1 MNLRKY
7 ITLTK
12 AGMIESLQFRLG
24 TFVTVLGNLVYLVII
39 YYLWKAIYA
48 SQPSE
53 VINGMTFEDT
63 MIYLVLA
70 TALFYFMEVYLVW
83 LMGRDIQSGAIIL
96 SLIKPMK
103 FRRYLFFSNSGNL
116 IMSFL
121 LTFLPTAIIVN
132 IVTKG
137 AIPLGFNLI
146 YFLAAVILG
155 LLINFFIEFF
165 IGTICLYTESVWGI
179 NIMKE
184 VIVLLLSGAT
194 IPIDFFPEP
203 LEKIVMMLPF
213 QAIYHT
219 PLRLLIRQELSIQS
233 RLEMLGIQ
241 LFWVVVLAILTEL
254 FWKKS
259 LKQITVNGG

>member
-7 ITLTK
+7 VTLTK
-12 AGMIESLQFRLG
+12 AGMMDALQFRLG
-24 TFVTVLGNLVYLVII
+24 TFVTVLGNIIYLIII

-53 VINGMTFEDT
+53 IINGMTFEDT

-83 LMGRDIQSGAIIL
+83 LMGRDIQSGGIIL

-103 FRRYLFFSNSGNL
+103 FRRYLFFQNAGNL

-121 LTFLPTAIIVN
+121 MTFLPTAVLVYF
-132 IVTKG
+132 VTRG
-137 AIPLGFNLI
+137 RIHLGSNLI
-146 YFLAAVILG
+146 FFIIAVFFG
-155 LLINFFIEFF
+155 LLINFFIDFF
-165 IGTICLYTESVWGI
+165 IGTICLYTESIWGI

-184 VIVLLLSGAT
+184 VIVLLLSGAS
-194 IPIDFFPEP
+194 IPIDFFPES
-203 LEKIVMMLPF
+203 LAKVVMMLPF

-219 PLRLLIRQELSIQS
+219 PLRLLIRNDLSMNN
-233 RLEMLGIQ
+233 RLEMLGLQ
-241 LFWVVVLAILTEL
+241 LFWVVILAVVTDL
-254 FWKKS
+254 FWRRS